1 MKYIIYFSRLWSQM
15 QRHNAGDPHDPDH
28 QHKVAM
34 NANMSTLEQDIK
46 KQILGRSKAE
56 KVFRPWWDTVE
67 DYLLNCLVLLGKQS
81 LYSLHWGHPYT
92 SDHALRREGL
102 KN

>member
-1 MKYIIYFSRLWSQM
+1 M

-92 SDHALRREGL
+92 SDHVDKFLDICHKLQEL
-102 KN
+102 PMLVIW